1 MYEAEGLLEA
11 EPNNKKRLKVI
22 ADSLDQK
29 LKLVK
34 SLDEE
39 VMETCN
45 VEEIVKEIEDSD
57 EINSRVME
65 MLWKVNEAT
74 SPKHNDQGISAL
86 TGKKGKENATSASL
100 QSIGPIPVVQPEN
113 VP

>member
-1 MYEAEGLLEA
+1 MNMSEKEIERLARVCVKRGGNLSVMTKLMYEAEGLLEA
-11 EPNNKKRLKVI
+11 EPNNKKQLKVI

-39 VMETCN
+39 VIETCN
-45 VEEIVKEIEDSD
+45 VKEIVKEIEDS
-57 EINSRVME
+57 
-65 MLWKVNEAT
+65 
-74 SPKHNDQGISAL
+74 
-86 TGKKGKENATSASL
+86 
-100 QSIGPIPVVQPEN
+100 EN

>member
-1 MYEAEGLLEA
+1 MATRMNMSEKEIERLACVCVKHGGNLSVMTKLMYEAEGLLEA

-65 MLWKVNEAT
+65 ML
-74 SPKHNDQGISAL
+74 
-86 TGKKGKENATSASL
+86 
-100 QSIGPIPVVQPEN
+100 
-113 VP
+113 